1 MHNKYLHST
10 YRYLFVRKYLPY
22 YYSISTYYDEHLLRW
37 DSLEFRPTLWS
48 IYMAWNTSH
57 YELWGKNQY
66 LLILLSFNGFQIL
79 VDCNVDSPTDLT
91 LSHIIHDSQ
100 FIIITINYQCNLV
113 KVCRKVSKL
122 RERFEFIVS
131 IREEDKMVMLVKD
144 VKPKLSFEVVIR
156 VFWSGLNLD

>member
-1 MHNKYLHST
+1 
-10 YRYLFVRKYLPY
+10 
-22 YYSISTYYDEHLLRW
+22 
-37 DSLEFRPTLWS
+37 
-48 IYMAWNTSH
+48 
-57 YELWGKNQY
+57 
-66 LLILLSFNGFQIL
+66 LILLSFNGFQIL